1 MLNKKIFRNLLII
14 TFTLSLSACANSD
27 VLKAKVATLSN
38 QVKVLSQNIAEL
50 KSQQQTVSKDAKTAK
65 IAALQAAK
73 DANKTNKRIDN
84 VIASYIK

>member
-1 MLNKKIFRNLLII
+1 MLNKKICKNLLII

-27 VLKAKVATLSN
+27 ELKAKIATLSN

-50 KSQQQTVSKDAKTAK
+50 KSQQQTMNKEAKTTK
-65 IAALQAAK
+65 IAAQQAAS
-73 DANKTNKRIDN
+73 DAKKTNQRIDN